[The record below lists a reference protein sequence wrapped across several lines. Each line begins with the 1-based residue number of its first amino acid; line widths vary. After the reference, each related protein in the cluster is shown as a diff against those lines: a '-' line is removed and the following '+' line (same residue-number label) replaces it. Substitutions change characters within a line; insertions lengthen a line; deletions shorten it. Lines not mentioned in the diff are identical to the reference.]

1 MKLKISSLL
10 LMAAVLFGAFAC
22 GGSDDA
28 NLSQEKTIK
37 GVALKADG
45 TAFNANAKVIAVD
58 ESGNTAEGT
67 VDASGNYQVKL
78 VASASSGKKS
88 KDLEGNTF
96 LRVIDGSDNV
106 DIIIAHD
113 QTNVNFNAVT
123 SAASGLAL
131 GNEDVDLDA
140 IFDAADTANGK
151 KYAGAISNAGLLAA
165 LAKVQTLTQDL
176 FKNNA
181 KSIVGALFGFDSLG
195 NPAVSPDKLINGGV
209 NEKEVTL
216 IKAAATVS
224 SDLIAD
230 AINKAN
236 DPDNDDF
243 LFNDDAFFEAL
254 GKELAETAGS
264 STTAFSSFLNDVV
277 KSSELKDALKELAT
291 ELNAYVVDVKANANT
306 EFEVV
311 IPELVENAATV
322 TVTASLSAAD
332 VITYSVSGGKQGDTT
347 MTTLTILS
355 GSTVQ
360 AVVTAKLTATSD
372 TALSVSDVKVLV
384 DDVVVSVSLDSSIT
398 TGSTFD
404 LAAALAKAK
413 TTLAENSSTSSLSV
427 PTSTSGLTLYVNSA
441 TIIRSGDVIPTF
453 ITVGSNTQSSVTGV
467 QLK

>member
-22 GGSDDA
+22 GGSDS

-96 LRVIDGSDNV
+96 LRVIDGTDNV

-151 KYAGAISNAGLLAA
+151 KGKGEISNAGLLAA
-165 LAKVQTLTQDL
+165 LAKVQTLTQEL

-181 KSIVGALFGFDSLG
+181 KSIVGALFGFDSEG
-195 NPAVSPDKLINGGV
+195 NPAVDPDKLINGGV

-236 DPDNDDF
+236 DPTNTDF
-243 LFNDDAFFEAL
+243 LFNDSSFFEAL

-277 KSSELKDALKELAT
+277 KSSELKEALKDLAT
-291 ELNAYVVDVKANANT
+291 ELNAYVVAVKENADT
-306 EFEVV
+306 DFEVV

-332 VITYSVSGGKQGDTT
+332 VITYSVSGGKQGDSTV
-347 MTTLTILS
+347 TTLTVLS

-372 TALSVSDVKVLV
+372 TALSVSDVKVSV
-384 DDVVVSVSLDSSIT
+384 GDAVVSVTLDSSTT
-398 TGSTFD
+398 TGSSFD
-404 LAAALAKAK
+404 LAAALLKAQ
-413 TTLAENSSTSSLSV
+413 TALAANASTSSVTV

-441 TIIRSGDVIPTF
+441 TIIRGGDVIPTF